1 MTLSLHAPRFTR
13 RAALIATALA
23 ALAAP
28 LGAAQAQNIQQ
39 LKIMAPAAPGGGWDS
54 TARQMQS
61 AITQA
66 GIVKNVQVANVTG
79 AGGTI
84 GLASLVNNMKGDGN
98 QLMVNGLVMVGA
110 ILTNKS
116 AVTLQ
121 QTTPIAR
128 LTGEY
133 EVIVVP
139 AASPIKTMKELAERI
154 KANPGAVAIA
164 GGSAGGTDHILA
176 GLIAK
181 DVGADPSKIN
191 YVPFSGGGE
200 ALAAIMGNHVAAGIS
215 GYGEFVGPIKAGRLR
230 ALAVSSDKRL
240 TGLPDVPTLKESGV
254 NIELANWRSV
264 VAPPGLSKEQTAA
277 LLDVVDKMVK
287 SPEWKAILEKNDWI
301 DLYMP
306 GDQFA
311 AFMKAEDERIT
322 GILKTIGLA
331 K

>member
-139 AASPIKTMKELAERI
+139 AASPIKTMKELAEKI

-230 ALAVSSDKRL
+230 ALAVSGDKRIA
-240 TGLPDVPTLKESGV
+240 GLPDVPTLKESGV

-264 VAPPGLSKEQTAA
+264 VAPPGLNKQQTAA
-277 LLDVVDKMVK
+277 LLEVVDKMVK
-287 SPEWKAILEKNDWI
+287 SPQWKAILEKNDWV

-306 GDQFA
+306 GDKFA
-311 AFMKAEDERIT
+311 AYLKSEDERIT

>member
-13 RAALIATALA
+13 RAALVATALA
-23 ALAAP
+23 ALTAP
-28 LGAAQAQNIQQ
+28 LGAVQAQNIQQ

-139 AASPIKTMKELAERI
+139 AASPIKTMKELAEKI

-230 ALAVSSDKRL
+230 ALAVSGDKRL
-240 TGLPDVPTLKESGV
+240 AGLPDVPTL
-254 NIELANWRSV
+254 
-264 VAPPGLSKEQTAA
+264 
-277 LLDVVDKMVK
+277 
-287 SPEWKAILEKNDWI
+287 
-301 DLYMP
+301 
-306 GDQFA
+306 
-311 AFMKAEDERIT
+311 
-322 GILKTIGLA
+322 
-331 K
+331 

>member
-1 MTLSLHAPRFTR
+1 MSLAFTR
-13 RAALIATALA
+13 RAALFGLGAA
-23 ALAAP
+23 ALALSP
-28 LGAAQAQNIQQ
+28 VLSHDTQAQSIQQ

-84 GLASLVNNMKGDGN
+84 GLASLVNNMKGDGS

-116 AVTLQ
+116 AVNLSQ
-121 QTTPIAR
+121 VTPIAR

-139 AASPIKTMKELAERI
+139 AASPIKTMKELADRI

-215 GYGEFVGPIKAGRLR
+215 GYGEFAGPIKAGRLR
-230 ALAVSSDKRL
+230 AIAVSSPQRL
-240 TGLPDVPTLKESGV
+240 AALPDVPTLMESGV

-277 LLDVVDKMVK
+277 LVDVVDRMVK
-287 SPEWKAILEKNDWI
+287 SPQWKAILEKNDWV

-306 GDQFA
+306 GEQFGA
-311 AFMKAEDERIT
+311 YLKSEDERVT

>member
-39 LKIMAPAAPGGGWDS
+39 LKIMAPAAPGGGWDA

-139 AASPIKTMKELAERI
+139 AASPIKTMKELAEKI

-230 ALAVSSDKRL
+230 ALAVSGDKRIA
-240 TGLPDVPTLKESGV
+240 GLPDVPTLKESGV

-264 VAPPGLSKEQTAA
+264 VAPPGLSKQQTAA
-277 LLDVVDKMVK
+277 LLEVVDKMVK
-287 SPEWKAILEKNDWI
+287 SPQWKAILEKNDWV

-311 AFMKAEDERIT
+311 AYLKSEDERIT

>member
-139 AASPIKTMKELAERI
+139 AASPIKTMKELAEKI

-230 ALAVSSDKRL
+230 ALAVSGDKRIA
-240 TGLPDVPTLKESGV
+240 GLPDVPTLKESGV

-277 LLDVVDKMVK
+277 LLEVVDKMVK
-287 SPEWKAILEKNDWI
+287 SPQWKAILEKNDWV

-306 GDQFA
+306 GDKFA
-311 AFMKAEDERIT
+311 AYLKSEDERIT

>member
-1 MTLSLHAPRFTR
+1 MLFSLHAPRFTR
-13 RAALIATALA
+13 RAALVATALA
-23 ALAAP
+23 AVAAP
-28 LGAAQAQNIQQ
+28 FGAAQAQNIQQ

-84 GLASLVNNMKGDGN
+84 GLASLVNNMKGDGS

-139 AASPIKTMKELAERI
+139 AASPIKTMKELAEKI

-230 ALAVSSDKRL
+230 ALAVSGEKRL
-240 TGLPDVPTLKESGV
+240 AGLPDVPTLKESGV

-287 SPEWKAILEKNDWI
+287 SPQWKATLEKNDWV

-311 AFMKAEDERIT
+311 AYMKAEDVRIT
-322 GILKTIGLA
+322 DILKTIGLV

>member
-1 MTLSLHAPRFTR
+1 MTLLLHAPRFTR

>member
-1 MTLSLHAPRFTR
+1 MSLSFTR
-13 RAALIATALA
+13 RAALFGFGAAAIALGSNLA
-23 ALAAP
+23 P
-28 LGAAQAQNIQQ
+28 QAQAQSIQQ

-54 TARQMQS
+54 TARQMQ
-61 AITQA
+61 AALTQA

-84 GLASLVNNMKGDGN
+84 GLASLVNNMKGDGS

-116 AVTLQ
+116 AVNLSQ
-121 QTTPIAR
+121 VTPIAR

-139 AASPIKTMKELAERI
+139 AASPIKTMKELADKI

-181 DVGADPSKIN
+181 EVGADPSKIN

-215 GYGEFVGPIKAGRLR
+215 GYGEFAGPIKAGRLR
-230 ALAVSSDKRL
+230 ALAVSGEKRIP
-240 TGLPDVPTLKESGV
+240 GFDVPTLKESGI

-277 LLDVVDKMVK
+277 LIDVVDKMVK
-287 SPEWKAILEKNDWI
+287 SPQWKATLEKNDWV

-311 AFMKAEDERIT
+311 AYLKAEDERIT
-322 GILKTIGLA
+322 GVLKNIGLA